1 MIGNITGI
9 GRTTQQNTSK
19 KLYLVAGH
27 CSLRY
32 GTNSYVTIDVYLYCS
47 ANSSNELNTASKV
60 ASYIWNNGIKINHGS
75 YVTRLVPCIGG
86 DRTST
91 SGGSYISTEFIY
103 VESSTATPGTARVY
117 GVSTYSGTDYPYP
130 KGDFILDSVQEV

>member
-9 GRTTQQNTSK
+9 GKTTQQNEMK
-19 KLYLVAGH
+19 NLYLVAGH
-27 CSLRY
+27 CELRY
-32 GTNSYVTIDVYLYCS
+32 ASNSYVRIDVYLYCS
-47 ANSSNELNTASKV
+47 AYSASELNTAAKV
-60 ASYIWNNGIKINHGS
+60 ATYIWNNGIKINHGS

-103 VESSTATPGTARVY
+103 VESSTSTPGTARVY
-117 GVSTYSGTDYPYP
+117 GVSAYSGSDYPYP
-130 KGDFILDSVQEV
+130 KGDFILDSVQKV